1 MEFSWSMGKT
11 DFEGRFCVR
20 KKVFMEEQGF
30 HDEFDSTDETA
41 WHLTV
46 CQSGGPVAAARIFPE
61 GEGSWH
67 FGRICVLPEYR
78 GAGLGRKIMEQ
89 LEEKAAAF
97 GAKRFV
103 LSAQKQARGF
113 YEKLG
118 YRQEGEEYLDEHCPH
133 VWMVKEAPR
142 QSSKIV

>member
-11 DFEGRFCVR
+11 DFEGSFFVR

-67 FGRICVLPEYR
+67 FGRICV
-78 GAGLGRKIMEQ
+78 MEQ